1 MRAMSRPDIQVYV
14 AGPDVFASHWDTFRQ
29 EITQYAVERGIT
41 PIFPKSQPDD
51 GPADIY
57 RCNTRLIRQADA
69 VIANLQCF
77 RGSEPDSGTVFEVG
91 FAIALGRPVW
101 GFNAAGL
108 YHEKVAEHYG
118 LSPDRA
124 FPITCKAGYAVES
137 FSQDLNLMLAIPVRL
152 RATWQEALDDINWA
166 ESFQDAKPNSQ
177 EYPGRKNPR

>member
-1 MRAMSRPDIQVYV
+1 MSRPNIQVYV
-14 AGPDVFASHWDTFRQ
+14 AGPDVFAPHWDTFRQ
-29 EITQYAVERGIT
+29 EITQYAGERGIT
-41 PIFPKSQPDD
+41 PIFPKSEPDD

-57 RCNTRLIRQADA
+57 RCNTRLIRLADA

-91 FAIALGRPVW
+91 FATALGRPVW
-101 GFNAAGL
+101 GFNATGR

-137 FSQDLNLMLAIPVRL
+137 FGQDLNLMLAIPVKL
-152 RATWQEALDDINWA
+152 RATWQEALDEIHSA

-177 EYPGRKNPR
+177 EWLGRKNTR